1 MESIS
6 EKSCE
11 NRLIF
16 GEVMGKSLMSC
27 SLTHD
32 VFLIVMIGLSKDLH
46 DSKTTI
52 SHRPYWK

>member
-1 MESIS
+1 MK
-6 EKSCE
+6 KSCE